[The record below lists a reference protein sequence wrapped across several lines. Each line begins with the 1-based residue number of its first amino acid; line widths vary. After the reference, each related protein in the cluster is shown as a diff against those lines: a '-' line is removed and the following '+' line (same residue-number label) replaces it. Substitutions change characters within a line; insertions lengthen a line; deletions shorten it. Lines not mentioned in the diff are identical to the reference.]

1 MGVCSFNYGLELL
14 LVLSKLYAYR
24 TDINLL
30 VAALLNGVK
39 LTLILIFY
47 FQSYGHGGIYS

>member
-1 MGVCSFNYGLELL
+1 MGVCSFNFGLELL

-30 VAALLNGVK
+30 VAVLLNGVK
-39 LTLILIFY
+39 LNLILIFY